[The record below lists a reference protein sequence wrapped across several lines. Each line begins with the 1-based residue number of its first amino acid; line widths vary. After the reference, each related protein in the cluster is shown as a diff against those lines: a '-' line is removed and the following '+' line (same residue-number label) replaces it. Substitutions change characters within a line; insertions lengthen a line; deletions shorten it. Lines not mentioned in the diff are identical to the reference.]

1 MLPTMLERDRR
12 RAGWSVGRAADG
24 QFGPTIPCGLLIL
37 ALAVTSCGGGTD
49 SPSITPEPSTSSPG
63 VINLSERAGL
73 QLRRVIS
80 ILPASS
86 VTHVTCEL
94 EDPALADCLVSTLDQ
109 SRVVFTSNG
118 PQFPRKYELGSLIVD
133 AGDVAQAAAT
143 RAQTEWTVAVD
154 LTRDSAAIFE
164 EATNAAVGAPPPRD
178 QIAIIVNGAVMS
190 SPTVV
195 APIRNGSLEISGGF
209 SQAEATSLAT
219 SLASLKHWDSA

>member
-1 MLPTMLERDRR
+1 MLEDDRR
-12 RAGWSVGRAADG
+12 RAGWSVGRAAEG
-24 QFGPTIPCGLLIL
+24 GFGPTIPRGLLIL
-37 ALAVTSCGGGTD
+37 ALAVTSCGGAAD
-49 SPSITPEPSTSSPG
+49 LPSITPESPTSSPAA
-63 VINLSERAGL
+63 LSLPQRAGL

-86 VTHVTCEL
+86 ATQVTCEL
-94 EDPALADCLVSTLDQ
+94 EDPALADCLVSTLHQ

-118 PQFPRKYELGSLIVD
+118 PQFPGKYELGPLIVD

-154 LTRDSAAIFE
+154 LTADSAAIFE
-164 EATNAAVGAPPPRD
+164 EAANAAVGAPPPRD

-195 APIRNGSLEISGGF
+195 APIGNGSLEISGGF

-219 SLASLKHWDSA
+219 SLASLKHGNSA